1 MAIAYL
7 VAMTPVSLAFR
18 VVSPDPTDR
27 GLGDPEGVSYWL
39 DPTMGREDIRR
50 AQRPW

>member
-7 VAMTPVSLAFR
+7 VGMTPVSLAFR
-18 VVSPDPTDR
+18 VVNPDPTDR
-27 GLGDPEGVSYWL
+27 GLGDTEGASYWL